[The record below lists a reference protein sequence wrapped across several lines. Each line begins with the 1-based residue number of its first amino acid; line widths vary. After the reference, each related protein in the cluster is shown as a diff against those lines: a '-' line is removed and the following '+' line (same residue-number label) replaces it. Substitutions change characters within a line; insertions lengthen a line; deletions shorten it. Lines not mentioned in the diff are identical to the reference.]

1 MSTPPSPV
9 PAFVATAATQPL
21 IVADNLDAPLAW
33 RDGAPIS
40 RRHYLADV
48 HALAARLP
56 AAGPMLNFTA
66 DRYRFAVG
74 LGAAMLRG
82 QASLMPPNH
91 TTDTVARLH
100 TLFPSIYALTD
111 ADAPTLQ
118 LPTIHY
124 NDNAVAI
131 PAERDAHPAF
141 PAWPEIDDTALAA
154 QVLTSGSTGA
164 PVPHAKH
171 WGLLV
176 RNTQAGARR
185 LVFRAE
191 QRLVVPTRLNVAD
204 VGFAGFAEAG
214 RLWAERMVPYS
225 IATPW
230 RGAVGVSVLAAVPPR
245 SRRMWRVDFAL
256 PISADPQ
263 RRFEVRFASV
273 DRSRVFWNEPRDVQA
288 GRERTAP
295 SSLFTWP

>member
-1 MSTPPSPV
+1 MSMPPSPV
-9 PAFVATAATQPL
+9 PASVATAATQPL

-40 RRHYLADV
+40 RRHYLADM

-154 QVLTSGSTGA
+154 TAAVHG
-164 PVPHAKH
+164 
-171 WGLLV
+171 
-176 RNTQAGARR
+176 
-185 LVFRAE
+185 
-191 QRLVVPTRLNVAD
+191 LVVVTRNVAHLRDRGVPLLDPFKRPAEFVQPTTRRPLSD
-204 VGFAGFAEAG
+204 VDG
-214 RLWAERMVPYS
+214 P
-225 IATPW
+225 
-230 RGAVGVSVLAAVPPR
+230 
-245 SRRMWRVDFAL
+245 
-256 PISADPQ
+256 
-263 RRFEVRFASV
+263 
-273 DRSRVFWNEPRDVQA
+273 
-288 GRERTAP
+288 
-295 SSLFTWP
+295 